1 MAILNKA
8 GSVGVY
14 NLTIYTNLTSRFLGF
29 NPQWEHQHNN
39 MHVSFYV
46 GFSPAIAV
54 CQTCRKCFYVVL
66 LLWHNVQS

>member
-14 NLTIYTNLTSRFLGF
+14 NLTIYKNLTSHFLVLT
-29 NPQWEHQHNN
+29 HNENIRLHN
-39 MHVSFYV
+39 MHVLFYV
-46 GFSPAIAV
+46 GFSLAIDV
-54 CQTCRKCFYVVL
+54 CQTCRKCIYVVL